1 MQEEESYMMRCLT
14 LARAG
19 ASSVAPNPM
28 VGAVVTYRGR
38 IIGEGYHRRF
48 GEPHAEVNA
57 IASVREE
64 SWLRSA
70 TLYVNLEPC
79 SHYGKTPPCTELIIR
94 KRIPRVVIGCRDP
107 YPEVAGRG
115 ISILR
120 KAGVEVI
127 TGVLEQ
133 EAVALNVFFITAQTR
148 QRPYIIL
155 KWAQSADGFID
166 RIRTGPSERPTQLST
181 PVTRRM
187 VHKLRSEVAAVLVGT
202 QTAWLDNPSL
212 TVRHWAGAS
221 PVRVLIDRNLRIPS
235 AYHLLDG
242 SVRTLVFT
250 GRSAA
255 GRPGVEYIRLDFSQP
270 VIPQMLLHLYNRQL
284 YSLLVEGGA
293 RLHRSFLASG
303 LWDELQ
309 VETVSF
315 QLGNGIRPAEI
326 QSDPTDPTDPT
337 VKHLRTVCFPVSG
350 QASEIAFYAHKHS
363 DMDTGVDTKIL

>member
-1 MQEEESYMMRCLT
+1 MMRCLT

-28 VGAVVTYRGR
+28 VGAVVTHRGR
-38 IIGEGYHRRF
+38 LIGEGYHRQF

-64 SWLRSA
+64 SLLREA

-94 KRIPRVVIGCRDP
+94 KRIRRVVVGCPDP

-133 EAVALNVFFITAQTR
+133 EAIALNAFFITAQTQ
-148 QRPYIIL
+148 QRPYVIL

-166 RIRTGPSERPTQLST
+166 RIRTNPSERPAQLST
-181 PVTRRM
+181 PATRRI
-187 VHKLRSEVAAVLVGT
+187 VHKLRSEVAAILVGT
-202 QTAWLDNPSL
+202 QTVWLDNPSL

-221 PVRVLIDRNLRIPS
+221 PVRVFIDRNLRIPS
-235 AYHLLDG
+235 TYHLLDS

-250 GRSAA
+250 GQSAA
-255 GRPGVEYIRLDFSQP
+255 GRQGVEYILLDFSQP
-270 VIPQMLLHLYNRQL
+270 VIPQILLHLYNRQL

-293 RLHRSFLASG
+293 RLHRGFLESG

-309 VETVSF
+309 VETGSIH
-315 QLGNGIRPAEI
+315 LGNGIKPAEI
-326 QSDPTDPTDPT
+326 QHNPSIE
-337 VKHLRTVCFPVSG
+337 HLKTVCFPASG
-350 QASEIAFYAHKHS
+350 HASKMAFYAHKHVNPNAG
-363 DMDTGVDTKIL
+363 MDTKIV

>member
-1 MQEEESYMMRCLT
+1 MREEEKYMMRCLT

-19 ASSVAPNPM
+19 ASSVAPNPL
-28 VGAVVTYRGR
+28 VGAVVTHRGR

-64 SWLRSA
+64 SWLCDA

-94 KRIPRVVIGCRDP
+94 KRIPRVVVGCLDP

-115 ISILR
+115 IRILR

-127 TGVLEQ
+127 TGVLER
-133 EAVALNVFFITAQTR
+133 EAAALNAFFITAQTQR
-148 QRPYIIL
+148 RPYVIL

-166 RIRTGPSERPTQLST
+166 RVRTNPDEKPALLST
-181 PVTRRM
+181 PATRRI
-187 VHKLRSEVAAVLVGT
+187 VHKLRSEVAAILVGT
-202 QTAWLDNPSL
+202 QTVWLDNPSL

-221 PVRVLIDRNLRIPS
+221 PVRMFIDRNLRIPP

-250 GRSAA
+250 GQSAA
-255 GRPGVEYIRLDFSQP
+255 GRQGVEYVRLDFSRP
-270 VIPQMLLHLYNRQL
+270 LIPQMLLHLYNRQL

-309 VETVSF
+309 IETASVK
-315 QLGNGIRPAEI
+315 LGSGIRPAEM
-326 QSDPTDPTDPT
+326 QSDTAVKRLGT
-337 VKHLRTVCFPVSG
+337 VHFPASG
-350 QASEIAFYAHKHS
+350 HASEIAVYAHKYVYPNA
-363 DMDTGVDTKIL
+363 GEDTKIL